1 MLVIFRQAPYGTS
14 YTGEGVRVLSSLAA
28 FEVDVQVVFMDDGVF
43 GLKKGQNPEE
53 LDMKSL
59 GKGLQQVLSFGAQ
72 TIFVDANSL
81 QERGINKEDLID
93 MDITLVDSAK
103 IHDLMEETSAVLTF

>member
-28 FEVDVQVVFMDDGVF
+28 FEVNVQVLFMNDGVF
-43 GLKKGQNPEE
+43 GLMKGQNPEE
-53 LDMKSL
+53 LGMKSL
-59 GKGLQQVLSFGAQ
+59 GKGLQQVISFGAQ
-72 TIFVDANSL
+72 AVLVDADSL
-81 QERGINKEDLID
+81 QERGINKEDLIE

-103 IHDLMEETSAVLTF
+103 IHNLMDEAGVVLTF